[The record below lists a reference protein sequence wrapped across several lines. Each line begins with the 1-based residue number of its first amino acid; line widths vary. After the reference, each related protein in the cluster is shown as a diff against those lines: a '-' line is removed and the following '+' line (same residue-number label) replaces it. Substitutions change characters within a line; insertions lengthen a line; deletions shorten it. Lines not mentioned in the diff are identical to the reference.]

1 MTDGPLTVR
10 FHDNNTSELLMSGDQ
25 KDVYEIWVDCWST
38 AYNFAPGHKIRVA
51 ISSSNY
57 PRFAANPNTGV
68 PLAYDYLTQKIA
80 NNTLLVG
87 PGYESAIILPRLVNM
102 SNTHETL

>member
-1 MTDGPLTVR
+1 
-10 FHDNNTSELLMSGDQ
+10 MSGNQ
-25 KDVYEIWVDCWST
+25 NDVYELLVDCWST
-38 AYNFAPGHKIRVA
+38 AYSFAPGHKIRVA

-68 PLAYDYLTQKIA
+68 PLARDYLISNIA

-87 PGYESAIILPRLVNM
+87 PLYNSSIILPRLVNM
-102 SNTHETL
+102 SSTHTIY